1 VTFDSA
7 GGYDVVVQSMV
18 RREGGVQMM
27 WGWDSGWGWFWMSL
41 MMVAFWVAVAWVIV
55 TLVRGGGSRRDSRD
69 VQGILDERFAR
80 GEIDEDEYRRRRDLI
95 RR

>member
-1 VTFDSA
+1 
-7 GGYDVVVQSMV
+7 
-18 RREGGVQMM
+18 MM